1 MKRPFERIVMVN
13 KTTLSFPSKDGIHT
27 IYATKWQSDDISP
40 IAILQLIHG
49 MAEHIGRYDE
59 FACHMA
65 QKGYI
70 VVGDD
75 HLGHG
80 RSAKEYGDYGY
91 FCEKKAASVL
101 VMDEH
106 RLKEVMQ
113 KKEKELPYFMLGH
126 SMGSLILRNYL
137 IQYGQEID
145 GAILCG
151 TPNNG
156 SVKVGMARTISG
168 LLKLCGKNR
177 EKSAFLD
184 RLVFGS
190 YNKRTEKRTCFD
202 WINIDEKVVDEYMND
217 PQCGFLFTVNGF
229 DTMFQLSANVNK
241 MSLLKRIPKDLPILL
256 IAGKEDPVGNYG
268 KGVTQVYRQY
278 QQLGIADVELKLY
291 DNARHEIL
299 FEPEKDIVFADICNW
314 LQKYI

>member
-80 RSAKEYGDYGY
+80 RSAKEYGDYGF

-156 SVKVGMARTISG
+156 SVKVGMARIISG

-268 KGVTQVYRQY
+268 KGVAHVYRQY
-278 QQLGIADVELKLY
+278 RQLGIAGAELKLY

>member
-268 KGVTQVYRQY
+268 KGVAHVYRQY
-278 QQLGIADVELKLY
+278 RQLGIAGAELKLY

>member
-1 MKRPFERIVMVN
+1 MVN

-49 MAEHIGRYDE
+49 MAEHIERYDE
-59 FACHMA
+59 FACYLA

-80 RSAKEYGDYGY
+80 KSAKEYGDYGY
-91 FCEKKAASVL
+91 FCEKNADSVL
-101 VMDEH
+101 VSDEH

-156 SVKVGMARTISG
+156 SVKVRIARIISG
-168 LLKLCGKNR
+168 LLKLCGKSR

-202 WINIDEKVVDEYMND
+202 WTNIDEKVVDEYMND

-268 KGVTQVYRQY
+268 KGVAHVYRQY
-278 QQLGIADVELKLY
+278 RQLGIAGAELKLY

>member
-1 MKRPFERIVMVN
+1 
-13 KTTLSFPSKDGIHT
+13 
-27 IYATKWQSDDISP
+27 
-40 IAILQLIHG
+40 
-49 MAEHIGRYDE
+49 
-59 FACHMA
+59 
-65 QKGYI
+65 
-70 VVGDD
+70 
-75 HLGHG
+75 
-80 RSAKEYGDYGY
+80 
-91 FCEKKAASVL
+91 
-101 VMDEH
+101 
-106 RLKEVMQ
+106 MQ

-156 SVKVGMARTISG
+156 SVKVGMARIISG

-268 KGVTQVYRQY
+268 KGVAHVYRQY
-278 QQLGIADVELKLY
+278 RQLGIAGAELKLY

>member
-1 MKRPFERIVMVN
+1 MKRSFERIVMVN

-101 VMDEH
+101 VMNEH

-156 SVKVGMARTISG
+156 SVKVGMARIISG

-268 KGVTQVYRQY
+268 KGVAHVYRQY
-278 QQLGIADVELKLY
+278 RQLGIAGAELKLY

>member
-156 SVKVGMARTISG
+156 SVKVGMARIISG

-268 KGVTQVYRQY
+268 KGVAQVYRQY
-278 QQLGIADVELKLY
+278 RQLGIAGAELKLY

>member
-80 RSAKEYGDYGY
+80 RSAKEYGDYGF

-156 SVKVGMARTISG
+156 SVKVGMARIISG

-184 RLVFGS
+184 RLIFGS

-256 IAGKEDPVGNYG
+256 MAGKEDPVGNYG
-268 KGVTQVYRQY
+268 KGVAHVYRQY
-278 QQLGIADVELKLY
+278 RQLGIAGAELKLY

>member
-65 QKGYI
+65 RKGYI

-80 RSAKEYGDYGY
+80 RSAKEYGDYGF

-156 SVKVGMARTISG
+156 SVKVGIARIISG

-177 EKSAFLD
+177 EKSAFFD

-190 YNKRTEKRTCFD
+190 YNRRTEKRTCFD
-202 WINIDEKVVDEYMND
+202 WTNIDEKVVDEYMND

-256 IAGKEDPVGNYG
+256 MAGKEDPVGNYG
-268 KGVTQVYRQY
+268 KGVAHVYRQY
-278 QQLGIADVELKLY
+278 RQLGIAGAELKLY

>member
-156 SVKVGMARTISG
+156 SVKVGMARIISG

-202 WINIDEKVVDEYMND
+202 WINIDEKEVDEYMND

-268 KGVTQVYRQY
+268 KGVAHVYRQY
-278 QQLGIADVELKLY
+278 RQLGIAGAELKLY

>member
-49 MAEHIGRYDE
+49 MAEHIERYDE
-59 FACHMA
+59 FACYLA

-80 RSAKEYGDYGY
+80 KSAKEYGDYGY
-91 FCEKKAASVL
+91 FCEKNADSVL
-101 VMDEH
+101 VSDEH

-156 SVKVGMARTISG
+156 SVKVRIARIISG
-168 LLKLCGKNR
+168 LLKLCGKSR

-202 WINIDEKVVDEYMND
+202 WTNIDEKVVDEYMND

-268 KGVTQVYRQY
+268 KGVAHVYRQY
-278 QQLGIADVELKLY
+278 RQLGIAGAELKLY

>member
-13 KTTLSFPSKDGIHT
+13 KTTLFFPSKDGIHT

-80 RSAKEYGDYGY
+80 KSAKEYGDYGY
-91 FCEKKAASVL
+91 FCEKNADSVL
-101 VMDEH
+101 VSDEH

-156 SVKVGMARTISG
+156 SVKVGMARIISG
-168 LLKLCGKNR
+168 LLKLCGKSR

-202 WINIDEKVVDEYMND
+202 WTNIDEKVVDEYMND

-268 KGVTQVYRQY
+268 KGVAHVYRQY
-278 QQLGIADVELKLY
+278 RQLGIADVELKLY
-291 DNARHEIL
+291 DNSRHEIL
-299 FEPEKDIVFADICNW
+299 LEPEKDLVFADICNW

>member
-91 FCEKKAASVL
+91 FCETKAASVL

-156 SVKVGMARTISG
+156 SVKVGMARIISG
-168 LLKLCGKNR
+168 LLKLCGKSR

-268 KGVTQVYRQY
+268 KGVAHVYRQY
-278 QQLGIADVELKLY
+278 RQLGIAGAELKLY

>member
-156 SVKVGMARTISG
+156 SVKVGMARIISG

-268 KGVTQVYRQY
+268 KGVAHVYRQY
-278 QQLGIADVELKLY
+278 RQLGIAGAELKLY

>member
-49 MAEHIGRYDE
+49 MAEHIERYDE
-59 FACHMA
+59 FAFYLS

-80 RSAKEYGDYGY
+80 KSAKEYGDYGY
-91 FCEKKAASVL
+91 FFEKNADSVL
-101 VMDEH
+101 VSDEH

-156 SVKVGMARTISG
+156 SVKVRIARIISG
-168 LLKLCGKNR
+168 LLKLCGKSR

-202 WINIDEKVVDEYMND
+202 WTNIDEKVVDEYMND

-268 KGVTQVYRQY
+268 KGVAHVYRQY
-278 QQLGIADVELKLY
+278 RQLGIAGAELKLY

>member
-59 FACHMA
+59 FACYLA

-268 KGVTQVYRQY
+268 KGVAHVYRQY
-278 QQLGIADVELKLY
+278 RQLGIAGAELKLY

>member
-1 MKRPFERIVMVN
+1 MVN

-156 SVKVGMARTISG
+156 SVKVGMARIISG

-268 KGVTQVYRQY
+268 KGVAHVYRQY
-278 QQLGIADVELKLY
+278 RQLGIAGAELKLY

>member
-13 KTTLSFPSKDGIHT
+13 KTTFSFPSKDGIHT
-27 IYATKWQSDDISP
+27 IYATKWQSDEVSP

-80 RSAKEYGDYGY
+80 KSAKEYGDYGY
-91 FCEKKAASVL
+91 FCEKNAASVL
-101 VMDEH
+101 VSDEH
-106 RLKEVMQ
+106 RLKESIQ
-113 KKEKELPYFMLGH
+113 KQEKNLPYFMLGH

-137 IQYGQEID
+137 IHYGQEIN
-145 GAILCG
+145 GAIVCG
-151 TPNNG
+151 TANNG
-156 SVKVGMARTISG
+156 PVMVNMARLVSG
-168 LLKLCGKNR
+168 LFKLCGKSR
-177 EKSAFLD
+177 EKSAFID

-229 DTMFQLSANVNK
+229 DTIFQLSANLNK
-241 MSLLKRIPKDLPILL
+241 KSFLKRVPKDLPILL
-256 IAGKEDPVGNYG
+256 MAGKEDPVGNYG
-268 KGVTQVYRQY
+268 KGVAQVYRQY
-278 QQLGIADVELKLY
+278 RQLGIADVELKLY
-291 DNARHEIL
+291 DNSRHEIL
-299 FEPEKDIVFADICNW
+299 LEPEKDLVFADICNW

>member
-27 IYATKWQSDDISP
+27 IYTTKWQSDDISP

-91 FCEKKAASVL
+91 FYEKKAASVL

-156 SVKVGMARTISG
+156 SVKVGMARIISG
-168 LLKLCGKNR
+168 LLKLCGKSR

-202 WINIDEKVVDEYMND
+202 WTNIDEKVVDEYMND

-268 KGVTQVYRQY
+268 KGVAHVYRQY
-278 QQLGIADVELKLY
+278 RQLGIAGAELKLY

>member
-13 KTTLSFPSKDGIHT
+13 KTTFSFPSKDGIHT

-91 FCEKKAASVL
+91 FYEKKAASVL

-156 SVKVGMARTISG
+156 SVKVGMARIISG
-168 LLKLCGKNR
+168 LLKLCGKSR
-177 EKSAFLD
+177 EKSAFID

-229 DTMFQLSANVNK
+229 DTIFQLSANLNK
-241 MSLLKRIPKDLPILL
+241 KSFLKRVPKDLPILL
-256 IAGKEDPVGNYG
+256 MAGKEDPVGNYG
-268 KGVTQVYRQY
+268 KGVAQVYRQY
-278 QQLGIADVELKLY
+278 RQLGIADVELKLY
-291 DNARHEIL
+291 DNSRHEIL
-299 FEPEKDIVFADICNW
+299 LEPEKDLVFADICNW

>member
-91 FCEKKAASVL
+91 FYEKKAASVL

-156 SVKVGMARTISG
+156 SVKVGMARIISG
-168 LLKLCGKNR
+168 LLKLCGKSR

-202 WINIDEKVVDEYMND
+202 WTNIDEKVVDEYMND

-268 KGVTQVYRQY
+268 KGVAHVYRQY
-278 QQLGIADVELKLY
+278 RQLGIADVELKLY
-291 DNARHEIL
+291 DNSRHEIL
-299 FEPEKDIVFADICNW
+299 LEPEKDLVFADICNW

>member
-1 MKRPFERIVMVN
+1 MKRSFERIVMVN

-156 SVKVGMARTISG
+156 SVKVGMARIISG

-268 KGVTQVYRQY
+268 KGVAHVYRQY
-278 QQLGIADVELKLY
+278 RQLGIAGAELKLY

>member
-156 SVKVGMARTISG
+156 SVKVGMARIISG

-268 KGVTQVYRQY
+268 KGVAHVYRQY
-278 QQLGIADVELKLY
+278 RQLGIADVELKLY
-291 DNARHEIL
+291 DNSRHEIL
-299 FEPEKDIVFADICNW
+299 LEPEKDLVFADICNW

>member
-80 RSAKEYGDYGY
+80 KSAKEYGDYGY
-91 FCEKKAASVL
+91 FCEKNADSVL
-101 VMDEH
+101 VSDEH

-156 SVKVGMARTISG
+156 SVKVGMARIISG
-168 LLKLCGKNR
+168 LLKLCGKSR

-202 WINIDEKVVDEYMND
+202 WTNIDEKVVDEYMND

-268 KGVTQVYRQY
+268 KGVAHVYRQY
-278 QQLGIADVELKLY
+278 RQLGIADVELKLY
-291 DNARHEIL
+291 DNSRHEIL
-299 FEPEKDIVFADICNW
+299 LEPEKDLVFADICNW

>member
-1 MKRPFERIVMVN
+1 MKRSFERIVMVN

-268 KGVTQVYRQY
+268 KGVAHVYRQY
-278 QQLGIADVELKLY
+278 RQLGIAGAELKLY

>member
-256 IAGKEDPVGNYG
+256 IAGKEDP
-268 KGVTQVYRQY
+268 
-278 QQLGIADVELKLY
+278 DS
-291 DNARHEIL
+291 HS
-299 FEPEKDIVFADICNW
+299 
-314 LQKYI
+314 

>member
-151 TPNNG
+151 TPNTG

-268 KGVTQVYRQY
+268 KGVAHVYRQY
-278 QQLGIADVELKLY
+278 RQLGIAGAELKLY